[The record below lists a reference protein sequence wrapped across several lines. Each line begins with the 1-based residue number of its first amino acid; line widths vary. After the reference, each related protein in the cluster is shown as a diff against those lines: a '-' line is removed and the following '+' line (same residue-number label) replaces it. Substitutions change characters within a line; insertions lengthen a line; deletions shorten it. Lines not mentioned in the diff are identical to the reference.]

1 MATLRYK
8 ESITG
13 SPTVLK
19 KIQNKQKYFM
29 SQINK

>member
-19 KIQNKQKYFM
+19 KNTKQTKIPHEPNK
-29 SQINK
+29 